1 MAENSNL
8 GKETNIQ
15 VQEAQ
20 KVLNKMN
27 PKRNPWRHI
36 IIKMV
41 KVKDKERILKAVKE
55 KQFVIYKR
63 NSIKLS
69 ADFSA
74 EILKAKREWHNIFK
88 EIKRTKQN
96 NSPNQEKVI
105 FQNWRRWK
113 SFIDKQKWNDPIRNG
128 KGFL

>member
-41 KVKDKERILKAVKE
+41 KVKDKERILKAAKE

-88 EIKRTKQN
+88 VIKRTKQN

>member
-41 KVKDKERILKAVKE
+41 KVKDKERILKAAKE

-69 ADFSA
+69 ADFLA

-88 EIKRTKQN
+88 VIKRTKQN